1 MAIARNPIILKNNSE
16 VGSPDAE
23 SDDLYLENCFQDTGD
38 VETILDCTNPK
49 CLVLGRTGSGKTALL
64 RQVLRQ
70 TEHAVEL
77 SPETLWLNYVLNSN
91 VLRFF
96 EEAGVKLD
104 IFYSLLWRHILTV
117 ELLKLR
123 YEITNQNKQN
133 EFLERLR
140 GILTRN
146 VARQRALKYLSD
158 WGDQF
163 WTETDYRT
171 KEFTRKLETQLSAA
185 VKVDAHYLNLG
196 ADGARKLTEE
206 EKVDVRDRGMTV
218 VNEVQIKDLHEVI
231 SLLSEDIFNDHQKN
245 YFVLIDRLDEEWV
258 DDSLRFKLI
267 KSLIETLR
275 TFQKVRPVKIIV
287 ALRTDL
293 HYRVLKETDQAGFQE
308 EKYRSLYLP
317 IKWSRAQLVELL
329 DKRVNFMFRRKY
341 TQDGV
346 HLRDIT
352 PQNQIDRR
360 SSEDYILDR
369 TFFRPREAIIY
380 LNECIARSAGSSK
393 ITVGVLRQVEVSYSQ
408 QRLSSLGTEW
418 KREYPNLERSA
429 KLLDHRKTPFRI
441 DEVSEEEAKAIAL
454 RVLEHPSQQVDPIY
468 AWCQEYYLGGNVSKT
483 EFLQELI
490 AIFYHVGLVGIKPE
504 PHLGRQW
511 SFVDEPVLDRAQI
524 KPQAQIDIHKT
535 FWAALGASRIHK
547 GPLEEKV
554 EVG

>member
-1 MAIARNPIILKNNSE
+1 MAPTNNNPVILKRNSE
-16 VGSPDAE
+16 VGAPDAE
-23 SDDLYLENCFQDTGD
+23 SDDVFLENCFQDTGD
-38 VETILDCTNPK
+38 LETILDCSNPK
-49 CLVLGRTGSGKTALL
+49 CLVLGRTGTGKTALL
-64 RQVLRQ
+64 RQVLRSC
-70 TEHAVEL
+70 EHAVEL
-77 SPETLWLNYVLNSN
+77 SPEALSLNYVLNSN

-104 IFYSLLWRHILTV
+104 IFYALLWRHILTV

-123 YEITNQNKQN
+123 YDITNQTKQN
-133 EFLERLR
+133 EFLERMR

-185 VKVDAHYLNLG
+185 VKIDAHYLNLG

-206 EKVDVRDRGMTV
+206 EKIEVRDKGMQV
-218 VNEVQIKDLHEVI
+218 VDDVQIKDLHE
-231 SLLSEDIFNDHQKN
+231 QKHH
-245 YFVLIDRLDEEWV
+245 YIVIDRLDEGWV

-275 TFQKVRPVKIIV
+275 TFQKVRPIKIIV

-317 IKWSRAQLVELL
+317 LKWTRTQLVELL
-329 DKRVNFMFRRKY
+329 DKRIGYMFRRKY
-341 TQDGV
+341 TTEGV
-346 HLRDIT
+346 HLKDIM
-352 PQNQIDRR
+352 PPNQIDRR

-380 LNECIARSAGSSK
+380 LNECIARSVGSSK
-393 ITVGVLRQVEVSYSQ
+393 ITVGVLRQVEVGYSQ

-418 KREYPNLERSA
+418 KREYPNLERCT
-429 KLLDHRKTPFRI
+429 KVLDHRKTPFKI
-441 DEVSEEEAKAIAL
+441 DEISDDEAKALAL
-454 RVLEHPSQQVDPIY
+454 RILEHPAQEVDPIY
-468 AWCQEYYLGGNVSKT
+468 AWCQEYYLGGKASKT

-511 SFVDEPVLDRAQI
+511 SFEDEPVLERAQI

-535 FWAALGASRIHK
+535 FWAALGVSRLHK
-547 GPLEEKV
+547 AQIEEPL
-554 EVG
+554 